1 MRDSDTDT
9 ADKRSLEARPRPRDG
24 RALAQRAGP
33 PLRPACGDPRPP
45 ARSAR
50 RAAAT
55 RDCGLINN
63 NMFTM
68 SEHSRLSRMD
78 TLHIDIETTDI
89 PSTVQRTGGPE
100 LRETTRMLLFQ
111 RQRRFLGRC

>member
-1 MRDSDTDT
+1 VRDSDTDT

-33 PLRPACGDPRPP
+33 PLRPATRAPP
-45 ARSAR
+45 LGSAR

-89 PSTVQRTGGPE
+89 PSTVQRFCE
-100 LRETTRMLLFQ
+100 RETKLLFQ
-111 RQRRFLGRC
+111 RQRRFLGRY

>member
-1 MRDSDTDT
+1 
-9 ADKRSLEARPRPRDG
+9 
-24 RALAQRAGP
+24 
-33 PLRPACGDPRPP
+33 
-45 ARSAR
+45 
-50 RAAAT
+50 
-55 RDCGLINN
+55 
-63 NMFTM
+63 MFTM

-78 TLHIDIETTDI
+78 TLHIDIETTHI